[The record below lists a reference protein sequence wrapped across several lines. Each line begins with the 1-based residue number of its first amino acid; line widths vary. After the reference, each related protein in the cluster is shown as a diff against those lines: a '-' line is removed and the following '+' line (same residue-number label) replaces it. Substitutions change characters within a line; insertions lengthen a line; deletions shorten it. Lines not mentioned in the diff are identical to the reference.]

1 MLKVNDVILRLPTRF
16 LELSN
21 EYVKEIAGGSYL
33 VTRTM
38 LKDGC
43 GSLQIR
49 IKIFGSTIFNIK

>member
-33 VTRTM
+33 VKRTM
-38 LKDGC
+38 LKDAS